1 MLGLILSF
9 STLSGCGN
17 NSASDT
23 EVSTEAE
30 ESDTL
35 YGEVSSV
42 SDDSITIEVGTDSS
56 DDGTHTLSGEEK
68 TITVTDDTT
77 ISHQGMG
84 GVLGNGEAP
93 EKPSQE
99 MSLSDLSKPEE
110 L

>member
-17 NSASDT
+17 NTATDT

-42 SDDSITIEVGTDSS
+42 SDDSITIEVGTYSS
-56 DDGTHTLSGEEK
+56 DDGTLTLSGEAISGDEPLGFEK
-68 TITVTDDTT
+68 AGSVVN
-77 ISHQGMG
+77 Q
-84 GVLGNGEAP
+84 
-93 EKPSQE
+93 K
-99 MSLSDLSKPEE
+99 
-110 L
+110 